1 VKQNRTRFVLLGLL
15 TQGPKSGYQLKQ
27 EIEGIIGHFWSESYG
42 QIYPEL
48 KRMTEEDL
56 VDRTVERSGR
66 RERFVYDI
74 TAAGHAALRAWLEE
88 PAEPETVRNELLL
101 KLFFGR
107 NTTPEVL
114 RAHVREFRERAE
126 RLLSTLRSVEAQLG
140 SLDEAPADT
149 LYWLLTIRSGEAAA
163 KARLAWADGT
173 LDTLARLQD
182 DPPPPLEPGDER

>member
-1 VKQNRTRFVLLGLL
+1 
-15 TQGPKSGYQLKQ
+15 
-27 EIEGIIGHFWSESYG
+27 
-42 QIYPEL
+42 
-48 KRMTEEDL
+48 MTKEDL

-66 RERFVYDI
+66 RERFVYGI
-74 TAAGHAALRAWLEE
+74 TAAGRAALRAWLEE

-126 RLLSTLRSVEAQLG
+126 RLLSMLRSVEAQLG